1 MTTKMNGSTGTDIRV
16 LLVDDQPLI
25 RLGFTMVLGSADGIS
40 VVGEADD
47 GAAGVALTESLRP
60 DVVIMDVRMPGVDG
74 IEATSLIA
82 SRFPLTRVIILTTFD
97 LDEYAFAGLR
107 AGASGFL
114 LKDARPA
121 ELIQAIRSVAAG
133 DAIVAPRITRRM
145 LDLFGSQLPDDYATP
160 RAPAVDRNVLL
171 ATLTERE
178 FEVFGAVA
186 KGRTNAEISA
196 ELFLSE
202 STVKTHVGHILMK
215 LALRDRIHAV
225 VLGYETGVVAPGR
238 A

>member
-1 MTTKMNGSTGTDIRV
+1 MTTETSDSTGSDIRV

-25 RLGFTMVLGSADGIS
+25 RLGFTMVLGSVDGIS

-114 LKDARPA
+114 LKNARPA

-145 LDLFGSQLPDDYATP
+145 LDLFGSQLPDDSAAP
-160 RAPAVDRNVLL
+160 RAPAVDRNSLL
-171 ATLTERE
+171 AALTERE

-196 ELFLSE
+196 EMFLSE

-225 VLGYETGVVAPGR
+225 VLGYETGVVASGR
-238 A
+238 D

>member
-1 MTTKMNGSTGTDIRV
+1 MTTDMRGSSGTDIRV

-145 LDLFGSQLPDDYATP
+145 LDLFGSQLPDDGATP
-160 RAPAVDRNVLL
+160 RAPVVDRNVLL
-171 ATLTERE
+171 AALTERE

-238 A
+238 G

>member
-1 MTTKMNGSTGTDIRV
+1 MTTETSDSTGSDIRV

-25 RLGFTMVLGSADGIS
+25 RLGFTMVLGSVDGIS

-47 GAAGVALTESLRP
+47 GATGVALTESLRP

-114 LKDARPA
+114 LKNARPA

-145 LDLFGSQLPDDYATP
+145 LDLFGSQLPDDAAAP
-160 RAPAVDRNVLL
+160 RAPAADRNSLL
-171 ATLTERE
+171 AALTERE

-196 ELFLSE
+196 EMFLSE

-225 VLGYETGVVAPGR
+225 VLGYETGVVASGR
-238 A
+238 D

>member
-1 MTTKMNGSTGTDIRV
+1 MTTETSDSTGSDIRV

-25 RLGFTMVLGSADGIS
+25 RLGFTMVLGSVDGIS

-114 LKDARPA
+114 LKNARPA

-145 LDLFGSQLPDDYATP
+145 LDLFGSQLPDDAAAP
-160 RAPAVDRNVLL
+160 RAPAADRNSLL
-171 ATLTERE
+171 AALTERE

-196 ELFLSE
+196 EMFLSE

-225 VLGYETGVVAPGR
+225 VLGYETGVVASGR
-238 A
+238 D

>member
-1 MTTKMNGSTGTDIRV
+1 MRGSSGTDIRV

-145 LDLFGSQLPDDYATP
+145 LDLFGSQLPDDGATP
-160 RAPAVDRNVLL
+160 RAPVVDRNVLL
-171 ATLTERE
+171 AALTERE

-238 A
+238 G

>member
-1 MTTKMNGSTGTDIRV
+1 MTTETSDSTGSDIRV

-47 GAAGVALTESLRP
+47 GAVGVALTESLRP

-74 IEATSLIA
+74 IKATSLIA

-114 LKDARPA
+114 LKNARPA

-133 DAIVAPRITRRM
+133 DAIVAPRITRRI
-145 LDLFGSQLPDDYATP
+145 LELFGSQLPDDAAP
-160 RAPAVDRNVLL
+160 RAPAVDRNSLL
-171 ATLTERE
+171 AALTERE

-196 ELFLSE
+196 EMFLSE

-225 VLGYETGVVAPGR
+225 VLGYETGVVASGR
-238 A
+238 D

>member
-1 MTTKMNGSTGTDIRV
+1 MTTQPNDSTETDIRV
-16 LLVDDQPLI
+16 LLVDDQSLI
-25 RLGFTMVLGSADGIS
+25 RLGFTMVLRSVDGIT

-145 LDLFGSQLPDDYATP
+145 LDLFGSQLPHDAATP
-160 RAPAVDRNVLL
+160 RAPAVDRNALL
-171 ATLTERE
+171 AALTERE
-178 FEVFGAVA
+178 FEVFSAVA

-225 VLGYETGVVAPGR
+225 VLGYETGVVVPGR
-238 A
+238 D